1 LIWIVAIG
9 SFFAL
14 EGGANIIYWA
24 RYGNGVKDNNYWQIG
39 RALRMALGLALIVF
53 G

>member
-1 LIWIVAIG
+1 MIWIKAIG
-9 SFFAL
+9 SFIAL
-14 EGGANIIYWA
+14 EGGANIIYWYL
-24 RYGNGVKDNNYWQIG
+24 YGNGVKDNDYWQIG